1 MIKIL
6 SIISL
11 YICLISESLL
21 FSQEVEYPAWEIGV
35 MELHHIS
42 TGRGDAAF
50 YIFPDGTTLLVD
62 AGDTSETHPRTM
74 TNRNVPLLPNRS
86 KTAPEWIVDYI
97 TQFFP
102 KNKPL
107 QLDYALMTHY
117 HDDHFGE
124 IDSTRVLFNKGNYA
138 LTGITEVGHLL
149 PIKTLLDRGSDFPLN
164 LKNSLVQE
172 SLSKNDTYKMIS
184 TLKNYWNFIEYHSQH
199 NGLKHEILEVGSKNQ
214 ISLKNEAKKYSN
226 FSVQNIAVNGKIWT
240 GEKQEY
246 FNLFKEGEY
255 PGENSLSTCIKITY
269 GKFDYF
275 TGGDISGVNEFG
287 ESDFDRVE
295 SHIAPVVG
303 PVDVAT
309 LNHHGNR
316 DSQNSYY
323 VRTIRPR
330 VWIGQTWSSDHP
342 GNNVLRRLLSKKLY
356 PRKRDLFSTAMLQ
369 ANKDVI
375 GELMDK
381 YKSLSGH
388 IVVRVYANGDKY
400 DVYVL
405 NENSEKREVK
415 AKYGPYESR

>member
-1 MIKIL
+1 MLKRL
-6 SIISL
+6 SL
-11 YICLISESLL
+11 ICFFCLVFESLL
-21 FSQEVEYPAWEIGV
+21 FSQEVKYPAWEAGV

-50 YIFPDGTTLLVD
+50 YILPDGTTLLVD

-74 TNRNVPLLPNRS
+74 SDRNVPLLPNRS

-97 TQFFP
+97 TQFSP
-102 KNKPL
+102 KNKPV

-124 IDSTRVLFNKGNYA
+124 MDSTRVLFKKGNYA

-149 PIKTLLDRGSDFPLN
+149 PIKTILDRGYEFPLN
-164 LKNSLVQE
+164 FKNSVVQE
-172 SLSKNDTYKMIS
+172 KFSKDSYKMIS
-184 TLKNYWNFIEYHSQH
+184 TLKNYWKFIDYHSQH
-199 NGLKHEILEVGSKNQ
+199 NGLKHEILVAGSKKQ
-214 ISLKNEAKKYSN
+214 IILKNEAEKYPD
-226 FSVQNIAVNGKIWT
+226 FLVQNIAVNGKIWT

-246 FNLFKEGEY
+246 FNLFNEGEY

-275 TGGDISGVNEFG
+275 TGGDISGVNGFG

-330 VWIGQTWSSDHP
+330 IWIGQTWSSDHP
-342 GNNVLRRLLSKKLY
+342 GNNVLRRLLSKDLY
-356 PRKRDLFSTAMLQ
+356 PGERDLFSTAMLQ

-375 GELMDK
+375 GGLMKK
-381 YKSLSGH
+381 YKSLDGH
-388 IVVRVYANGDKY
+388 IVVRVYENGDKY